1 MAYIPV
7 PSGSS
12 IYNFRAPC
20 LSSSIPLSLPSS
32 PHTISPRYLFFVS
45 LHLSSPF
52 PSILFVPRQTL
63 TSWWQNGCQQL
74 QASIP
79 LAPER
84 EVPPSQRF
92 LQKPWARLD
101 WHRPGHLPIP
111 GRTSVVKG
119 THPAVPHAARITG
132 VKLTPARARGGQGE
146 GGWPPGNVLFL

>member
-1 MAYIPV
+1 MSLFLH
-7 PSGSS
+7 PSFSPFLS
-12 IYNFRAPC
+12 PHHLPSLSFFC
-20 LSSSIPLSLPSS
+20 LSPSLFSIPL
-32 PHTISPRYLFFVS
+32 HFVCS
-45 LHLSSPF
+45 
-52 PSILFVPRQTL
+52 QTDSH
-63 TSWWQNGCQQL
+63 SWWQNGCQQL